1 MQQGLPENRQALFV
15 SGAQKG
21 THPGG
26 QVPVQLCS
34 VGKDHAVVG
43 KLTAAGDLELGQ
55 QVADVQVLFSLPRT
69 RRR

>member
-15 SGAQKG
+15 SGAQKS

-55 QVADVQVLFSLPRT
+55 
-69 RRR
+69 

>member
-15 SGAQKG
+15 SGAQKS

-43 KLTAAGDLELGQ
+43 KLATGCDLELRQ
-55 QVADVQVLFSLPRT
+55 QVRDL
-69 RRR
+69 